1 MKVYIYFVM
10 LLSCGMVI
18 LAGCKDND
26 SHNEIL
32 VVESFH
38 NKFSSGDFNGI
49 YIDLVSKEFKKSMT
63 KSDYLNLMKKNRE
76 LLGKYQYGRL
86 LKNNQIKVLIGENK
100 TTISYHST
108 YNNYELNEFFVIKK
122 EGDKSKISQIIYDD
136 IHAIKIKDK

>member
-1 MKVYIYFVM
+1 M

-18 LAGCKDND
+18 LTGCKDND
-26 SHNEIL
+26 SENEIL

-38 NKFSSGDFNGI
+38 NKFSSSDFNGI

-86 LKNNQIKVLIGENK
+86 LKNDQIKVLIGGNK

-122 EGDKSKISQIIYDD
+122 K
-136 IHAIKIKDK
+136 AIRVKYPK

>member
-1 MKVYIYFVM
+1 MKLYIYFAM

-18 LAGCKDND
+18 LTGCKDND
-26 SHNEIL
+26 SENEIL

-38 NKFSSGDFNGI
+38 NKFSSSDFNGI

-86 LKNNQIKVLIGENK
+86 LKNDQIKVLIGENK

-122 EGDKSKISQIIYDD
+122 K
-136 IHAIKIKDK
+136 AIRVKYPK

>member
-1 MKVYIYFVM
+1 MKAYIYFVM
-10 LLSCGMVI
+10 SLSCGMVI
-18 LAGCKDND
+18 LTGCKDND
-26 SHNEIL
+26 SNNEIL

-86 LKNNQIKVLIGENK
+86 LKNDQIKVLIGENK

-108 YNNYELNEFFVIKK
+108 YNNYELNEFFLIKK
-122 EGDKSKISQIIYDD
+122 EGDKSKISQIVYDD